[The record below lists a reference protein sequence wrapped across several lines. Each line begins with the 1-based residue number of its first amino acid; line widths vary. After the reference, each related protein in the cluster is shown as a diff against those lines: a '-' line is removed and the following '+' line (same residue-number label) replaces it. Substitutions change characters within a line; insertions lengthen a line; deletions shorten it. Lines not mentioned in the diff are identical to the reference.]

1 MNKTLINNYE
11 SFCSFIEAHT
21 GIIPGHGNVASD
33 FWNSPEKYPC
43 MVIWGIRYNENG
55 PDELY
60 GEFVYM
66 DDFETGKMITEDY
79 VSFETAKLLKEKG
92 FDAVC
97 KTAYETITDGHKVV
111 SCSPSSWGK
120 SNEVKRP
127 TLQMAMKWLR
137 ETHNILLTVG
147 YDYECTSTSYCYKI
161 YRLGEHGK
169 PEWIASYGVSYDK
182 DNNPTTHITGWRDY
196 ERSCSEYGTYEE
208 ACESAIKYCL
218 ENLI

>member
-1 MNKTLINNYE
+1 MNKTLINNYD

-21 GIIPGHGNVASD
+21 GIIPGHGNVTSD
-33 FWNSPEKYPC
+33 FWNSPETYPC
-43 MVIWGIRYNENG
+43 VVIWGIRYDGNG

-60 GEFVYM
+60 GEFVYL
-66 DDFETGKMITEDY
+66 DDFEAGKMITEDY

-97 KTAYETITDGHKVV
+97 KTAYETMTDGHKVV
-111 SCSPSSWGK
+111 PCSPSTWGK

-137 ETHNILLTVG
+137 EEHNLECDISFNPFSKAFKEPPYWMFIGLSNFDNPYHAGVLWKSHVRTHF
-147 YDYECTSTSYCYKI
+147 D
-161 YRLGEHGK
+161 
-169 PEWIASYGVSYDK
+169 
-182 DNNPTTHITGWRDY
+182 TH
-196 ERSCSEYGTYEE
+196 EE
-208 ACESAIKYCL
+208 ACEAAIKYCL